1 MTDRLLDISDLVCQ
15 RGGAEGFTLAIDAL
29 SVRRGEAVAITGP
42 SGSGK
47 STLLDVVGLVLR
59 PSHPGRFT
67 LAGSDVAALW
77 SGKRDNDL
85 ARLRARSIGYVLQ
98 TGGLLPFITVL
109 DNIRLSPALLG
120 RPADPDGEKRLIDAL
135 GLGGLLHKK
144 PAMLSIGERQRVA
157 IARALA
163 HRPPLVLADE
173 PTASLDPSHAAAVMH
188 LLLALAAELDL
199 GVVVV
204 SHDWDLLSRFGLRR
218 VEAQPSGS
226 QTRFAG

>member
-15 RGGAEGFTLAIDAL
+15 RGGAEGFALAIDAL
-29 SVRRGEAVAITGP
+29 SVHRGEAVGITGP

-59 PSHPGRFT
+59 PSRPGRFT

-77 SGKRDNDL
+77 AGGRQTDL
-85 ARLRARSIGYVLQ
+85 ARLRAQSIGYVLQ

-109 DNIRLSPALLG
+109 DNIRLSRDLLG
-120 RPADPDGEKRLIDAL
+120 LPADPNGEKRLIDAL

-173 PTASLDPSHAAAVMH
+173 PTASLDPTHAAAVMH
-188 LLLALAAELDL
+188 LLLALAAELGL

-218 VEAQPSGS
+218 VEAQPGGN